1 MCQVSDIERPA
12 TAPEPEIRVATVDD
26 VPRIVTLIE
35 SAYRG
40 DSSRTGWTTEADLL
54 DGQRTDEADVTEAV
68 TDPASRMMVA
78 ESGADLV
85 ACCLVQ
91 HRETYAYFG
100 MFAVSP
106 KAQGGGLGKRVL
118 TVAEQLA
125 RDEFGMSTMHMTV
138 IRQRADLIDWY
149 VRRGYRRTGEMKPF
163 PYGDERFGKPRRDD
177 LEFEVL
183 IKDLAA

>member
-1 MCQVSDIERPA
+1 MSDIERPA

-68 TDPASRMMVA
+68 TDQASRMMVA

-106 KAQGGGLGKRVL
+106 KSQGGGLGKRVL
-118 TVAEQLA
+118 TVAERLA
-125 RDEFGMSTMHMTV
+125 RDEFGMATMHMTV